1 MNIST
6 ICIDAVKEEDDSEYK
21 NNCDHEETRID
32 LTAGSVAPT
41 EEADVYDVKK
51 MHLIDVAYV
60 RTVCSKAV
68 EQWHFE
74 GCHGNFMQVT
84 SISVGVVDILW
95 HLQSVKK
102 TRSSML
108 VKKKKEAVD
117 QCPGHKVIAGNEVAD
132 KLAKIAAYDTDSS
145 SSIADFS
152 LTLPLSLS
160 EVCSQLKKK
169 FKYTSNNPAQADWQK
184 AHSQIEAPL
193 AVQWLHPTP
202 QMSMAKLIVSNLS
215 SQIQFSEEEEEE
227 NCTDDDEDNIYT
239 EWNLRKGSAAALDVI
254 VVNFENSLLDYLLLL
269 LKEYLFQA
277 KWFGW
282 ILVDFE
288 DEGETLERNRW
299 GHWKEEEKLGGGA
312 HQGQSDWGK
321 ITGVTDL

>member
-1 MNIST
+1 MSKEALEASNWMPIHL
-6 ICIDAVKEEDDSEYK
+6 CALPEAHRLDAVKEEDDSEYK

-102 TRSSML
+102 TRFPT

-117 QCPGHKVIAGNEVAD
+117 QLSVLVTK
-132 KLAKIAAYDTDSS
+132 
-145 SSIADFS
+145 S
-152 LTLPLSLS
+152 LQVMHLS

-169 FKYTSNNPAQADWQK
+169 FKYISNNPAQADWQK

-254 VVNFENSLLDYLLLL
+254 VAAILALGAIAEAEF
-269 LKEYLFQA
+269 LFA
-277 KWFGW
+277 S
-282 ILVDFE
+282 D